1 MGHTKGTDIKHLTKP
16 GLKSILWKL
25 KTRAET
31 YIVVSGLDS
40 GSNVNQVG
48 VGPS

>member
-16 GLKSILWKL
+16 GLKPISWKL

-31 YIVVSGLDS
+31 YTVSGLDS
-40 GSNVNQVG
+40 GSNVDRVD